1 MANLGAQ
8 GVDFNGEIILT
19 SNGAGGF
26 KFTDSNNSTLMSKA
40 TITNDI
46 SSLVGGLT
54 SEEEQRDSD
63 VSSLAADV
71 SGGNEE
77 LNSDVSSLAAGV
89 TSEQEQRDS
98 DVSSLAGGLSTEG
111 QERDSDVS
119 SLAADVTSEQEQ
131 RDSDVSSLAG
141 GLSTEGQ
148 ERDSDVSSLAADV
161 TSEQEQRDSDVSS
174 LAGDLSTE
182 GQERDSDVSSLA
194 GGLSTEGQERDSDVS
209 SLAAGI
215 SGGNEELNSDISS
228 LQINQ
233 SNNTVITAKAN
244 LVTNDASK
252 AITWT
257 DDGGDAFTFDSAP
270 SVVAV
275 LRNATANAVIIPC
288 MVSAA
293 STTGCTVVFAD
304 GMPSNDYVLEI
315 IASN

>member
-63 VSSLAADV
+63 VSSLA
-71 SGGNEE
+71 
-77 LNSDVSSLAAGV
+77 
-89 TSEQEQRDS
+89 
-98 DVSSLAGGLSTEG
+98 
-111 QERDSDVS
+111 
-119 SLAADVTSEQEQ
+119 
-131 RDSDVSSLAG
+131 
-141 GLSTEGQ
+141 
-148 ERDSDVSSLAADV
+148 
-161 TSEQEQRDSDVSS
+161 
-174 LAGDLSTE
+174 
-182 GQERDSDVSSLA
+182 

-228 LQINQ
+228 LQVNQ
-233 SNNTVITAKAN
+233 SNNTVITAKAA
-244 LVTNDASK
+244 LDEFETSK
-252 AITWT
+252 VITWT
-257 DDGGDAFTFDSAP
+257 DDGGAAFTFDNAP

-304 GMPSNDYVLEI
+304 GMPSDDYVLEI

>member
-63 VSSLAADV
+63 VSSLA
-71 SGGNEE
+71 
-77 LNSDVSSLAAGV
+77 
-89 TSEQEQRDS
+89 
-98 DVSSLAGGLSTEG
+98 GGLSTEG

-119 SLAADVTSEQEQ
+119 SLAADVS
-131 RDSDVSSLAG
+131 G
-141 GLSTEGQ
+141 GNEELN
-148 ERDSDVSSLAADV
+148 SDVSSLAADV
-161 TSEQEQRDSDVSS
+161 TSEQEQ
-174 LAGDLSTE
+174 
-182 GQERDSDVSSLA
+182 RDSDVSSLA

-228 LQINQ
+228 LQVNQ
-233 SNNTVITAKAN
+233 SNNTVITAKAA
-244 LVTNDASK
+244 LDEFETSK
-252 AITWT
+252 VITWT
-257 DDGGDAFTFDSAP
+257 DDGGAAFTFDNAP

-304 GMPSNDYVLEI
+304 GMPSDDYVLEI

>member
-71 SGGNEE
+71 
-77 LNSDVSSLAAGV
+77 
-89 TSEQEQRDS
+89 
-98 DVSSLAGGLSTEG
+98 
-111 QERDSDVS
+111 
-119 SLAADVTSEQEQ
+119 
-131 RDSDVSSLAG
+131 
-141 GLSTEGQ
+141 
-148 ERDSDVSSLAADV
+148 
-161 TSEQEQRDSDVSS
+161 
-174 LAGDLSTE
+174 
-182 GQERDSDVSSLA
+182 
-194 GGLSTEGQERDSDVS
+194 
-209 SLAAGI
+209 